1 MFRIRVMISV
11 LALLACN
18 IEAFAPMVPVSR
30 TAGQVFFSGRRKEAL
45 RMDFWQNGAG
55 TNTLSRPVP
64 RPGTTSLSRP
74 VPLLASKDELQEI
87 IRKAGSEGQG
97 VLVLF
102 KMQQCRKCSVL
113 APKFERLARDYG
125 DRNTVWVMVNA
136 DKMDKAHRAEYNL
149 KIVPAVQYFSKSG
162 ERLVEYIAV
171 SVISQVLVDV
181 GAMVEKHSEV
191 RQTGR
196 SSDLIFEEGAEPRP
210 LSMSQSA
217 PVSATRLIRSDL
229 RAGVRKSTSK
239 IVLKGA

>member
-1 MFRIRVMISV
+1 
-11 LALLACN
+11 
-18 IEAFAPMVPVSR
+18 
-30 TAGQVFFSGRRKEAL
+30 
-45 RMDFWQNGAG
+45 
-55 TNTLSRPVP
+55 
-64 RPGTTSLSRP
+64 

-102 KMQQCRKCSVL
+102 KMQQCRKCSLL

-136 DKMDKAHRAEYNL
+136 DKMDKSHRAEYNL

-171 SVISQVLVDV
+171 SGISQVLVDV
-181 GAMVEKHSEV
+181 GAMVEKHGEV

-196 SSDLIFEEGAEPRP
+196 SSDLRATFEEGAEP
-210 LSMSQSA
+210 Q
-217 PVSATRLIRSDL
+217 PVSTRRLIRSDL

-239 IVLKGA
+239 IILQGA